1 MWTGRYPL
9 QTGVLFNDQHIPEDE
24 TCLADCLNE
33 AGYRTS
39 YVGKWH
45 LGSSGNVA
53 VPPEWRAGFQEFI
66 GYQCFNDFYKDVLF
80 YDEAGQC
87 RRIEKHR
94 TDATTDIAL
103 ERLSLLKHR
112 NQPFALFVS
121 YQNPHYPLQPA
132 PEFEQLYHGK
142 PMHRRPNVQEVD
154 PYTPTFSPPADR
166 PDDPIALKYGN
177 DLDEYLRLYC
187 AMVTQLDANVG
198 RILQQLEDDGLTENT
213 IVVFTSDHGDMQGSH
228 GLTNKALFWEES
240 VRIPMIVSVP
250 GGTRGVATDALIS
263 TTDFMPTLLELA
275 GCPAVPSAEG
285 FSYAP
290 LLRGEKQSGQNFV
303 IAENE
308 QAAQWLMIRDE
319 RYKLVVA
326 RATLEPT
333 HFFDLKNDSYEMNNL
348 IHHPDALAGIERMHQ
363 LLNNRYNDLQTRTRT
378 PDATRKA
385 PLCSTRN

>member
-112 NQPFALFVS
+112 NQPFALFDS

-166 PDDPIALKYGN
+166 PDDPAALRYGN
-177 DLDEYLRLYC
+177 DLDEYLRLYY

-198 RILQQLEDDGLTENT
+198 RILQQLEEDGLAENT
-213 IVVFTSDHGDMQGSH
+213 LVVFTSDHGDLQGSH

-250 GGTRGVATDALIS
+250 GGAHGVETDALIS
-263 TTDFMPTLLELA
+263 TTDFMPTLLDLA
-275 GCPAVPSAEG
+275 GCPAAPSAEG

-290 LLRGEKQSGQNFV
+290 LLRGETQPRQSFV
-303 IAENE
+303 ISENE
-308 QAAQWLMIRDE
+308 QAAQWVMIRTD
-319 RYKLVVA
+319 RFKLVVN
-326 RATLEPT
+326 RYDLEPT
-333 HFFDLKNDSYEMNNL
+333 HFFDLKNDPYEMNNL
-348 IHHPDALAGIERMHQ
+348 INHPDVRTEIEQLKQ
-363 LLNNRYNDLQTRTRT
+363 LLTNRYNELQTR
-378 PDATRKA
+378 KA
-385 PLCSTRN
+385 SPCFTRN